1 MTRSSSV
8 WDSTGRPR
16 AVRDAP
22 ILEPIGPRTSAT
34 AATGPR
40 QRKSRLII
48 TPPTLQT
55 SVDAATF
62 DARNHLC
69 RERPQAAFAAGGV
82 IGCAEYGPVGPTRI
96 RPLVRRT
103 SGSRGRRL
111 AGSVGVVQHGLG

>member
-22 ILEPIGPRTSAT
+22 ILEPIGPRSSAT

-48 TPPTLQT
+48 TPPTLKT

-62 DARNHLC
+62 DARCHLC

-82 IGCAEYGPVGPTRI
+82 IGCAEHGPVGQWDQRGSA
-96 RPLVRRT
+96 PLCVEPRARVDAA
-103 SGSRGRRL
+103 SP
-111 AGSVGVVQHGLG
+111 A